1 MLLHP
6 RFNEFFKLSEFDS
19 PDIPNSG
26 KMYMDSSF
34 LYLLTEA
41 RIIAGIPFKI
51 NSGFRSISRNQKV
64 GGTKDSSH
72 TKGYAVDIRTNSSE
86 ERFKIID
93 AALKVGITRIGIG
106 ERFVHLDNDPTKP
119 KNVIWDYYDK

>member
-26 KMYMDSSF
+26 EKYMQPSF
-34 LYLLTEA
+34 LYSLTEA

-51 NSGFRSISRNQKV
+51 NSGFRSQARNAKV

-72 TKGYAVDIRTNSSE
+72 TTGYAADIRTNTSQD
-86 ERFKIID
+86 RFKIID
-93 AALKVGITRIGIG
+93 AALKAGITRIGIG
-106 ERFVHLDNDPTKP
+106 ERFVHLDTDPTKP
-119 KNVIWDYYDK
+119 SNTMWDYYDK